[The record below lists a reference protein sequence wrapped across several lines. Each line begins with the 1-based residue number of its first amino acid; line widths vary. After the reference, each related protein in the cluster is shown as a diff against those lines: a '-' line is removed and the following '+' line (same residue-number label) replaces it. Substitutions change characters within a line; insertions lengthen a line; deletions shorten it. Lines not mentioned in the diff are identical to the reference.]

1 VEKSVSL
8 SGFKREFRRI
18 ENIVENGLTAIRNP
32 ESEIGGFWESR
43 KWEFKST
50 DGSLSINFKKNATQ
64 KDQKSESR
72 IFLEDLLISP
82 SGEGYFHATM
92 RMKIHPDGT
101 NEFKWNES
109 FGQLIFASL
118 GGKNINFQE
127 VMSRKAVSFE
137 ANHIGTDLL
146 LIVQVNRG
154 QLSEFLNSLREYFR
168 ADGSDQI
175 LMAVRNVD
183 FRSVESDLNQ
193 ISVSEW
199 LSGNHNGMV
208 QSPDQNQVDV
218 DSDWRKI
225 TQEQRT
231 RRIVKY
237 SNAIPDDVSL
247 LKGSMQLVSG
257 DRQSENK
264 ESSAQEYVDSLVLSH
279 VGSWRFY
286 RYMNSDRE
294 EAVEPNFYL
303 SIVRDWV
310 LWSELKRRIS
320 VSIIFAVAFLT
331 YYQIR
336 KSRDTGSEADR

>member
-1 VEKSVSL
+1 
-8 SGFKREFRRI
+8 
-18 ENIVENGLTAIRNP
+18 
-32 ESEIGGFWESR
+32 
-43 KWEFKST
+43 
-50 DGSLSINFKKNATQ
+50 
-64 KDQKSESR
+64 
-72 IFLEDLLISP
+72 
-82 SGEGYFHATM
+82 
-92 RMKIHPDGT
+92 
-101 NEFKWNES
+101 
-109 FGQLIFASL
+109 
-118 GGKNINFQE
+118 
-127 VMSRKAVSFE
+127 
-137 ANHIGTDLL
+137 
-146 LIVQVNRG
+146 
-154 QLSEFLNSLREYFR
+154 LSEFLNSLRENFL

-175 LMAVRNVD
+175 VMAVRNVD

-225 TQEQRT
+225 SQEQRT

-237 SNAIPDDVSL
+237 LNAIPDDVSL
-247 LKGSMQLVSG
+247 LKGSLQLVSG

-279 VGSWRFY
+279 IGSWRFY

-320 VSIIFAVAFLT
+320 VSIIFAVAFLA

-336 KSRDTGSEADR
+336 KSRDTGSETDR